1 MEKGWKGRLR
11 ILTGQVTYSMPYN
24 NRIEILVYRLF
35 HTHSIGEQVS
45 GNSLRNYD
53 TTVMSLLKVFFYR
66 IRNLSGKFARFEQ
79 FLKRHFH
86 RNYSLGKI
94 ASRGNTFNLYSKI
107 TATRSL
113 VRSEKGVTFKSM
125 HETAAISDISNMR
138 RIINCDWSI
147 FYDLRPYNR
156 YNFYCRLR
164 ITISTLKVYI
174 SRVIALK
181 NRLAIFRIAAGLN
194 MSRIA
199 SFYSERAEDR
209 FFQSFIAKRLCIY
222 EIKVIA
228 NTLQPETNDGII
240 AIHGIRVGTLNVK
253 AFGNRSASVKRT
265 VVASGAS
272 EAPHIRTPGTRCS
285 ARRGG
290 GDAGAGTWFNE
301 GSSEHGGGGS
311 SGGGSSSDNTYNGE
325 RSM

>member
-24 NRIEILVYRLF
+24 NRIEVLVYRLF

-53 TTVMSLLKVFFYR
+53 TTNQEFIGKVC
-66 IRNLSGKFARFEQ
+66 ARFEQ

-94 ASRGNTFNLYSKI
+94 ASRVSSRI
-107 TATRSL
+107 TVTRSL

-125 HETAAISDISNMR
+125 HETAAISDTVPYDAENRFEKSEYITTQPY
-138 RIINCDWSI
+138 IKYVYFKIYTSI
-147 FYDLRPYNR
+147 YNR
-156 YNFYCRLR
+156 S
-164 ITISTLKVYI
+164 ISFARYHI
-174 SRVIALK
+174 K
-181 NRLAIFRIAAGLN
+181 NRLTIFRIAAGSLSLLEISN
-194 MSRIA
+194 PLSKLRADFLPFSRRGKLLI
-199 SFYSERAEDR
+199 S
-209 FFQSFIAKRLCIY
+209 
-222 EIKVIA
+222 
-228 NTLQPETNDGII
+228 LQPGTNGGII
-240 AIHGIRVGTLNVK
+240 AIHSIRVGALNVK
-253 AFGNRSASVKRT
+253 AYGNRSASVKRM

-272 EAPHIRTPGTRCS
+272 EAPHVRTPGTRRS

-290 GDAGAGTWFNE
+290 GDAGAGTC
-301 GSSEHGGGGS
+301 GGGDGGGGDGGGVGDVSEHDGGGS
-311 SGGGSSSDNTYNGE
+311 SGAGGGSSDNTYNEE